1 MILSL
6 LLVIFPDIRFEA
18 LHPFCD
24 VDENRARPLWQFHKL
39 KLLRLFGQQTRL
51 RSHALEVG
59 PKNEEAVVLE
69 DAEMQ
74 ERVQFALLNFFPDSD
89 ADEAE
94 IDNNYD
100 CVGNDSAGD
109 AKVFVQQPHL

>member
-1 MILSL
+1 M
-6 LLVIFPDIRFEA
+6 
-18 LHPFCD
+18 
-24 VDENRARPLWQFHKL
+24 
-39 KLLRLFGQQTRL
+39 
-51 RSHALEVG
+51 
-59 PKNEEAVVLE
+59 VLE

-74 ERVQFALLNFFPDSD
+74 ERIQVALLNFFPDSD

-100 CVGNDSAGD
+100 RVGNDSAGD